1 MTIMV
6 VDNNKLALAL
16 LTKALRSI
24 QPEAWIYDFKSPI
37 EALAFARE
45 NVIDI
50 AFLDMKMPEM
60 HGLILAKKLRTINK
74 CTNIIFVSDSKGF
87 EEYGLD
93 AWKIY
98 ASDYLLKPIQKER
111 LAFSLEDLRYS
122 RADMRGTCTNAMI
135 SYIL

>member
-24 QPEAWIYDFKSPI
+24 QPEARIYDFKSPI
-37 EALAFARE
+37 KALTFAQE

-50 AFLDMKMPEM
+50 AFLDMEIPEM

-74 CTNIIFVSDSKGF
+74 YMNIIFVSDSKGF

-111 LAFSLEDLRYS
+111 LAFSLKDLRYS
-122 RADMRGTCTNAMI
+122 RADMRALAPTR
-135 SYIL
+135 